1 MQRVRHGVALLVAG
15 LVLVGC
21 SPSDYSA
28 VGLSDKGVPVLVNCG
43 AYFTGVA
50 AFDADSGRL
59 VWSAEKPKAS
69 GYGVGTVE
77 IGVLPEKDWIEA
89 AAFQMTPVPAK
100 WRFVVSRRDNNPVT
114 MEVATATLSVDQVV
128 IFGSGK
134 KESVGDFNHKTCS
147 DGPDFSTGAGHLLL
161 LFSLPVS
168 LLIGIVVFFARRKR
182 RVNGSS

>member
-1 MQRVRHGVALLVAG
+1 
-15 LVLVGC
+15 
-21 SPSDYSA
+21 

-50 AFDADSGRL
+50 AFDAGSGRL

-69 GYGVGTVE
+69 EYGVGTVE
-77 IGVLPEKDWIEA
+77 IGVLPKKDWIEA
-89 AAFQMTPVPAK
+89 AALKMTPVPAK
-100 WRFVVSRRDNNPVT
+100 WRFVVLRRTDNNPVT

-128 IFGSGK
+128 IFGSSK

-161 LFSLPVS
+161 LFFLPVS
-168 LLIGIVVFFARRKR
+168 LLIGIVVFFTWRKR